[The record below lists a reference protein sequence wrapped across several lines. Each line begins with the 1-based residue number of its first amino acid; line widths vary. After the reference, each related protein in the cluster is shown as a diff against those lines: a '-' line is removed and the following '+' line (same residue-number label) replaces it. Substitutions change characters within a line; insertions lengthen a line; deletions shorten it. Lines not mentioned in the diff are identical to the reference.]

1 MKKHKTK
8 TQRLKKKKMSNPS
21 PQKEEAQLEK
31 QITTIHY
38 SIIIKRRPIKGL
50 FVIKITL
57 RSI

>member
-1 MKKHKTK
+1 
-8 TQRLKKKKMSNPS
+8 MSNPS